1 MRHRIIPIAALLV
14 GLAVAGAAGAQFRA
28 REALIASWYHR
39 YLHREPDPT
48 GFRDHLQALRGGAPP
63 LVVESEILGS
73 EEYYRHHGA
82 TPRGFVLGLFR
93 DVLGR
98 PPTRGEMAYWLDR
111 VHDDSRAGAARRFL
125 EGFQAPG

>member
-1 MRHRIIPIAALLV
+1 MRRRIIPIAAMLAV
-14 GLAVAGAAGAQFRA
+14 LAVAGAARSQPGSA
-28 REALIASWYHR
+28 EGLIASWYHR

-48 GFRDHLQALRGGAPP
+48 GFRDHLQALYGGAPP

-125 EGFQAPG
+125 ERFRPPG